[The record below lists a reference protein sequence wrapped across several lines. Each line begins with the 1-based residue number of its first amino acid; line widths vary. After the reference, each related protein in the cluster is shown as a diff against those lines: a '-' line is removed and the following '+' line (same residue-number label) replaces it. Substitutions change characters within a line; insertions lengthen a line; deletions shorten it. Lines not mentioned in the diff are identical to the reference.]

1 MGELLIGY
9 VKSEENL
16 ADALNKVLPYG
27 KKRDSIIQAM
37 LWDII

>member
-16 ADALNKVLPYG
+16 ADVLTKVLLDG
-27 KKRDSIIQAM
+27 TKRDSIIQAM
-37 LWDII
+37 LWDIT

>member
-9 VKSEENL
+9 VKSEDHL
-16 ADALNKVLPYG
+16 TDVLTKMLLDG

-37 LWDII
+37 LWDIT